1 MSHWVPSV
9 INAHGSL
16 THVIYTGIYISI
28 VVCLLIFSL
37 LYEVPS
43 AMCHLTLMTA

>member
-9 INAHGSL
+9 VHAHGSL
-16 THVIYTGIYISI
+16 THMIYTGIYICI

-37 LYEVPS
+37 LYEVSS
-43 AMCHLTLMTA
+43 AVCHLTLLTA